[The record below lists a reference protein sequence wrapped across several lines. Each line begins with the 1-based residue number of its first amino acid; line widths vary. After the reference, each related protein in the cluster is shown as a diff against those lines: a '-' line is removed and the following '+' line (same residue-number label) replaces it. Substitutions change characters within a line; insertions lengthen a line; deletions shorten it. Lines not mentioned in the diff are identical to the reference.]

1 MAQAEKQDERVR
13 QRNVLQQAL
22 SRPSTGAIIATII
35 AFLFFTWPLWECVAD
50 AQACN
55 ANGFLTPRGI
65 SNWLEVGAQVG
76 ILAAAVTLLMIAG
89 EFDLSIGSMI
99 GAAGMVLA
107 LGIAEFGLDPWLA
120 AIVAFAFA
128 LAIGAFNGWL
138 VTRTGL
144 PSFIVTLGMLFLLRG
159 VTIGIT
165 RELTGRTQ
173 VGGLRDTTDGDSFVQ
188 LFAGDFV
195 VGEKAGLGVLQ
206 NLPDLSLPAAVF
218 WWVIV
223 TIIAWYVLTRT
234 TFGNWIFGTGGNATA
249 ARNVGVPVRGVK
261 ISLFMTTAAAA
272 ALLACIQVFNVGS
285 ADVLRGEQKEL
296 EAIAASVIG
305 GTLLTGGYGSPIGA
319 FFGAMMLGM
328 TKVGI
333 PLAGIPAEWYFAVL
347 GIVLLVGVLLSNF
360 VRRRGTGVRS

>member
-1 MAQAEKQDERVR
+1 VSEAKRQDERVR
-13 QRNVLQQAL
+13 SRNPLQLAL
-22 SRPSTGAIIATII
+22 SRPSAGAIIATTI
-35 AFLFFTWPLWECVAD
+35 AFLVFTWPLWECIGD
-50 AQACN
+50 AQACT

-65 SNWLEVGAQVG
+65 SNWLEVAAQVG
-76 ILAAAVTLLMIAG
+76 ILAAAVTLLMIGG
-89 EFDLSIGSMI
+89 EFDLSVGSMI

-107 LGIAEFGLDPWLA
+107 LSIAEFGLDPWMA
-120 AIVAFAFA
+120 ALVAFGFA
-128 LAIGAFNGWL
+128 LFIGALNGWL

-159 VTIGIT
+159 ATIGIT
-165 RELTGRTQ
+165 RFITDRTQ
-173 VGGLRDTTDGDSFVQ
+173 VGGLREFTDGDLFVQ
-188 LFAGDFV
+188 FFAGDLIIGDF
-195 VGEKAGLGVLQ
+195 
-206 NLPDLSLPAAVF
+206 SLPASVF
-218 WWVIV
+218 WWVLV
-223 TIIAWYVLTRT
+223 TAVAWWVLTRT

-261 ISLFMTTAAAA
+261 ISLFMATAASA
-272 ALLACIQVFNVGS
+272 ALLACIQVFTVAS

-319 FFGAMMLGM
+319 FFGALMLGM

-333 PLAGIPAEWYFAVL
+333 PLASIPAEWYFAVL
-347 GIVLLVGVLLSNF
+347 GIVLLVGVLLSNW